1 VVQVPPVRV
10 QACLDVAEALTSGQ
24 LRECKRVEMTSTTE
38 IAHPPVTTVT
48 FDYTLK
54 CPHWKM
60 FHHLTKDQMT
70 LMHTF
75 ASSLGKEVCTKIE
88 KVTESFLI

>member
-1 VVQVPPVRV
+1 MQVPSVRF

-24 LRECKRVEMTSTTE
+24 LRERKRVEVTPATE
-38 IAHPPVTTVT
+38 IAHPPVTAVT

-54 CPHWKM
+54 CPHWKI
-60 FHHLTKDQMT
+60 FHHLTEDQMT

-75 ASSLGKEVCTKIE
+75 ASSIWNEVCTKIE
-88 KVTESFLI
+88 KVTDSFLM